1 MMKEEDII
9 RKKCGAGNPF
19 RVPEG
24 YFEHFTSDL
33 MARLPEKA
41 EGPASATPLRRPR
54 RTLAAWYAAAAVL
67 CGAMF
72 LGGYHL
78 RHNRAPQ
85 AAPMAQTLSATEAE
99 DTYMDDV
106 LDYAMVSNHEIA
118 LYLTDAY

>member
-1 MMKEEDII
+1 MP
-9 RKKCGAGNPF
+9 G
-19 RVPEG
+19 
-24 YFEHFTSDL
+24 
-33 MARLPEKA
+33 
-41 EGPASATPLRRPR
+41 
-54 RTLAAWYAAAAVL
+54 YAAAAVL

>member
-9 RKKCGAGNPF
+9 RKKFGAGNPF

-33 MARLPEKA
+33 MARLPEKGT
-41 EGPASATPLRRPR
+41 EPAPVTSLRRPR
-54 RTLAAWYAAAAVL
+54 QILTAWYAVAAIL

-72 LGGYHL
+72 FGGYYL
-78 RHNRAPQ
+78 YSDRTPQ
-85 AAPMAQTLSATEAE
+85 NSPMAQSLSDTEAE
-99 DTYMDDV
+99 EVYMEDL

>member
-1 MMKEEDII
+1 MQTVFSSAARKATNALMCAILLVFPLFAGTSGYSDITRWKFI
-9 RKKCGAGNPF
+9 FIAVAVSVWF
-19 RVPEG
+19 
-24 YFEHFTSDL
+24 
-33 MARLPEKA
+33 
-41 EGPASATPLRRPR
+41 
-54 RTLAAWYAAAAVL
+54 AAAAVL

-85 AAPMAQTLSATEAE
+85 AAPMAQSLSATEAE
-99 DTYMDDV
+99 DAYMDDV